1 MCYNFISN
9 SISLPIFF
17 AVSVFQREMEI
28 PAIPLESLVELFTN
42 GKYCACCVKSG
53 KMQTP
58 ENACHLRDSACHTKR
73 IKDIIQKLLDHRGF
87 LPNDSGMLMRYDSNC
102 IPYITAF
109 GDENDRC
116 DLSSHATL
124 ARTRTFSCMRC
135 RSSFSASSKSG
146 ASSRGSN
153 LAGGDSSNNNE
164 PGSATYDASGG
175 GGGNTNIKS
184 DASQEACR
192 LFSSMCFQHYQK
204 QFCDC
209 AMISE
214 GELFHA
220 MENFCG
226 MTTKF
231 AQFFG
236 DMPFFGQHRTLL
248 QNLDVHPIPGCF
260 YDLSRK
266 QVFEQGQPIIKTRC
280 VLTLELLFFYSA
292 AH

>member
-53 KMQTP
+53 KMQNP
-58 ENACHLRDSACHTKR
+58 EKNACHLRDSACHTKR

-109 GDENDRC
+109 GDDNDRC

-135 RSSFSASSKSG
+135 RSYSSSSKINASRSSNG
-146 ASSRGSN
+146 AP
-153 LAGGDSSNNNE
+153 AGGDNNNNE
-164 PGSATYDASGG
+164 PGSTMYSDAAS
-175 GGGNTNIKS
+175 GGNTNIKS

-280 VLTLELLFFYSA
+280 VSTLELLFFYSA